1 VGPVATLPR
10 RTGVASAAAYW
21 VPVVAATGLGTA
33 RVGTA
38 GGLAVTGPMAA
49 SRPVDLLR
57 IAALHVRLPVY
68 PDGPVTVTVPV
79 RATGAPGAAVVV
91 STARA
96 ARACACCR

>member
-1 VGPVATLPR
+1 
-10 RTGVASAAAYW
+10 
-21 VPVVAATGLGTA
+21 
-33 RVGTA
+33 
-38 GGLAVTGPMAA
+38 MAA

-91 STARA
+91 SYG
-96 ARACACCR
+96 ACSTRVCLLPVTGHAIGMRLH